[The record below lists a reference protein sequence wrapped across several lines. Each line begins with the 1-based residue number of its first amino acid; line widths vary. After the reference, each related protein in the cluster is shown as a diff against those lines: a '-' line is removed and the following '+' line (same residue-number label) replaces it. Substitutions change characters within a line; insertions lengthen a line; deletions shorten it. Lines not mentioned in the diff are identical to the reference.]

1 MVMLDW
7 TLDWMLDWT
16 GRKDLA
22 SLQTNDSFLQTN
34 DSFLQYYMVPIQYEI
49 QYIRNLN

>member
-1 MVMLDW
+1 MLDW

-22 SLQTNDSFLQTN
+22 SLQTNDSFLQ
-34 DSFLQYYMVPIQYEI
+34 YYMVPIQYEI